1 MKNKIKVGSIVK
13 ALAGPHKGDEHK
25 VISIKGNSYNI
36 TPVNRNNVK
45 YKMGAAKATANQIEL
60 IKEDIDEEESPGF
73 DTKEELIAFLKDNF
87 GEDVDI
93 DDLTEGLLNE
103 LTPAE
108 KKLIDKMYDKKGNLT
123 PLGKKVMN
131 HGKKPGDK
139 GYIEEATEIY
149 KNKDLSI
156 KRWTMGFDTK
166 GNRISGFAIGGG
178 KIGKI
183 SAKDNLVQLTKPQ
196 IQQLAKDMKK
206 IISYMDASDEMDE
219 NKTLDEGLRHLKTA
233 NFKKGMK
240 LFNDIMGHFKLG
252 GRLNKELEDASDG
265 ELNKKY
271 DEMYKHLRMAGEI
284 FDDLEADV
292 KFIESVDLEELDLS
306 IDKFVAVAKGT
317 KTKNKFF
324 VFNNKG
330 QVYHTAPTLDKA
342 KKLRAEYKK
351 NPEEMGTATILD
363 LTKGKIVESVEL
375 EENAEVARITKIAK
389 SLKVGNKTTFGVVTK
404 MGDDWI
410 EFKAK
415 DTPKT
420 KIKFNQRK
428 SGKRYVLSLLA
439 LAESNNETTP
449 DISRAF
455 TSSKDSLAQAA
466 KEILNKR
473 ANGGE

>member
-45 YKMGAAKATANQIEL
+45 YKLGAAKATANQIEL
-60 IKEDIDEEESPGF
+60 IKEDNDEEESPGF

-196 IQQLAKDMKK
+196 MQQLAKDMKK
-206 IISYMDASDEMDE
+206 IISYMDVSDELDE

-292 KFIESVDLEELDLS
+292 KFI
-306 IDKFVAVAKGT
+306 
-317 KTKNKFF
+317 
-324 VFNNKG
+324 
-330 QVYHTAPTLDKA
+330 
-342 KKLRAEYKK
+342 
-351 NPEEMGTATILD
+351 
-363 LTKGKIVESVEL
+363 ESVEL

-455 TSSKDSLAQAA
+455 TSSKDSLAKAA
-466 KEILNKR
+466 KEILNKK